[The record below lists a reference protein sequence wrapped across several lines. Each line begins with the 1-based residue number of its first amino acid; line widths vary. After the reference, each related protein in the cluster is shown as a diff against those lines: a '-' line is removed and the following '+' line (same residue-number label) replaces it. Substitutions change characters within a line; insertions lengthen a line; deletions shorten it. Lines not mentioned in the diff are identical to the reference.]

1 MTPPDIPNPELETE
15 ARRLQKRATENWILR
30 YYQMIEDGSVTVGHW
45 IRLLYERI
53 VADLEAKAYFFD
65 QKKANRAIRFFEQ
78 FCHHSKGK
86 LAPQLVKL
94 ETWQKALISCVFGL
108 VDGNGVRVYREVFV
122 VIGRKNGKSLLASGV
137 AEYMA
142 YADGER
148 GADCYFLAPKLDQA
162 DIVFNDFW
170 QSISAEPD
178 LMKITR
184 KRKMDIYIESTNT
197 SIKKVP
203 FSEKKSDGFN
213 PHLTVCDEIAAW
225 VGDQGIKQY
234 GVMTSALGAREQ
246 PIILSITTANYVN
259 DGIYDEL
266 FRRATSFLQGN
277 SREKRL
283 LPFLYQI
290 DDLDKWNDLSELQ
303 KSIPNLGVSV
313 SASYIL
319 EEIAKAEE
327 SLANKAEFMTKFA
340 CIKQNS
346 SQAWLTAQDV
356 RKCFYGGFGDGWLK
370 LAPHEP
376 NGLTLEDFRHNYA
389 LGGIDLSLAV
399 DLTAAVV
406 VIEKDGIS
414 WFDTMF
420 FMPENK
426 VDEATARDG
435 LPYRIYAQ
443 RGLLTICG
451 ENTVDYH
458 AVHDWFRKLEREYEI
473 LPLKVGYDRY
483 SAAYLVQD
491 MEADGFAMESVSQGS
506 NLTGVLIDM
515 EGMIKDGRLRCIN
528 DNDLMKVHMLDAALK
543 FEEGTNRRRL
553 IKMNARAHIDG
564 MAALSDAICMRH
576 NYYEEMSAQ
585 LSNER

>member
-1 MTPPDIPNPELETE
+1 
-15 ARRLQKRATENWILR
+15 
-30 YYQMIEDGSVTVGHW
+30 MIEDGSVTVGRW

-53 VADLEAKAYFFD
+53 IADLENKAYFFD
-65 QKKANRAIRFFEQ
+65 QKKANKAIRFFES
-78 FCHHSKGK
+78 FCHHSKGR

-94 ETWQKALISCVFGL
+94 EVWQKALISCIFGL
-108 VDGNGVRVYREVFV
+108 VDEKGVRVYREIFV
-122 VIGRKNGKSLLASGV
+122 VMGRKNGKSLLASGI
-137 AEYMA
+137 AEYMT

-148 GADCYFLAPKLDQA
+148 GADCFFLAPKLEQA
-162 DIVFNDFW
+162 DIVFSDFW
-170 QSISAEPD
+170 QSVSAEPD
-178 LMKITR
+178 LMKITK
-184 KRKMDIYIESTNT
+184 KRKTDIYIESTNT
-197 SIKKVP
+197 SVKKIA

-213 PHLTVCDEIAAW
+213 PHLTVCDELAAW

-234 GVMTSALGAREQ
+234 SVMTSALGSREQ
-246 PIILSITTANYVN
+246 PIILSITTANYIN

-266 FRRATSFLQGN
+266 FKRGTSFLQGN

-283 LPFLYQI
+283 LPFLYLI

-303 KSIPNLGVSV
+303 KSLPNLGVSV
-313 SASYIL
+313 SSSYIL
-319 EEIAKAEE
+319 EEIAKAED
-327 SLANKAEFMTKFA
+327 SLANKAEFMTKFC

-346 SQAWLTAQDV
+346 SQAWLNIQDV
-356 RKCFYGGFGDGWLK
+356 KKCFGNALS
-370 LAPHEP
+370 
-376 NGLTLEDFRHNYA
+376 LEDFRHTYA

-399 DLTAAVV
+399 DLTAAVI

-414 WFDTMF
+414 WFDTQF
-420 FMPENK
+420 FMPANK
-426 VDEATARDG
+426 VDEATQRDG
-435 LPYRIYAQ
+435 LPYRLYAE
-443 RGLLTICG
+443 RGLLTVSG

-458 AVHDWFRKLEREYEI
+458 DVHAWFNRLEKEYEI

-491 MEADGFAMESVSQGS
+491 MEADGFSMESVSQGS

-515 EGMIKDGRLRCIN
+515 EGMIKDGRLRCIR

-553 IKMNARAHIDG
+553 IKMSAKQHIDG

-576 NYYEEMSAQ
+576 NYYEELAGQ
-585 LSNER
+585 LSNKR

>member
-1 MTPPDIPNPELETE
+1 MTPPDVPNMELETE
-15 ARRLQKRATENWILR
+15 TKRLNKMSAAAENWILR
-30 YYQMIEDGSVTVGHW
+30 YYQAIEDGSVTVGHW

-53 VADLEAKAYFFD
+53 ISDLENKVYFFD
-65 QKKANRAIRFFEQ
+65 QKKANKAIRFFEK

-94 ETWQKALISCVFGL
+94 EMWQKALISCVFGL
-108 VDGNGVRVYREVFV
+108 VDENGVRIYREVFV
-122 VIGRKNGKSLLASGV
+122 VMGRKNGKSLLASGI

-178 LMKITR
+178 LMKITK

-246 PIILSITTANYVN
+246 PLILSITTANYIN

-327 SLANKAEFMTKFA
+327 SLANKAEFLTKMA

-346 SQAWLTAQDV
+346 SQAWLNTRDIA
-356 RKCFYGGFGDGWLK
+356 KCFG
-370 LAPHEP
+370 
-376 NGLTLEDFRHNYA
+376 NSLTLEDFRHSYA

-406 VIEKDGIS
+406 VVEKNGIS
-414 WFDTMF
+414 WFDVMF
-420 FMPENK
+420 FMPANK
-426 VDEATARDG
+426 VEEATARDG
-435 LPYRIYAQ
+435 LPYEIYRQ
-443 RGLLTICG
+443 RGLLTVCG
-451 ENTVDYH
+451 ENTVDYR
-458 AVHDWFRKLEREYEI
+458 AVEAWFDMLEKKYEI
-473 LPLKVGYDRY
+473 LALKVGYDRY
-483 SAAYLVQD
+483 SANYLIQNLSEMGYD
-491 MEADGFAMESVSQGS
+491 CESVSQGS

-528 DNDLMKVHMLDAALK
+528 DNDLMKIHMLDAALK

-553 IKMNARAHIDG
+553 IKMSPKAHIDG

-576 NYYEEMSAQ
+576 NYYEELAAQ

>member
-1 MTPPDIPNPELETE
+1 MNKS
-15 ARRLQKRATENWILR
+15 AENWILK

-53 VADLEAKAYFFD
+53 IADLEEKKYFFD
-65 QKKANRAIRFFEQ
+65 QKKANKAIRFFEK
-78 FCHHSKGK
+78 FCHHSKGR

-94 ETWQKALISCVFGL
+94 ETWQKALISCIFGL
-108 VDGNGVRVYREVFV
+108 VDENGIRVYREVFV
-122 VIGRKNGKSLLASGV
+122 VMGRKNGKSLLASGI

-170 QSISAEPD
+170 QSVSAEPD
-178 LMKITR
+178 LMKITK
-184 KRKMDIYIESTNT
+184 KRKMDIYIESTTT

-213 PHLTVCDEIAAW
+213 PHMTVCDEIAAW

-246 PIILSITTANYVN
+246 PLILSITTANYIN

-266 FRRATSFLQGN
+266 FKRATSFLQGN

-303 KSIPNLGVSV
+303 KSLPNLGVSV
-313 SASYIL
+313 SAAYII

-327 SLANKAEFMTKFA
+327 SLANKSEFLTKMA

-346 SQAWLTAQDV
+346 SQAWLSSRDIA
-356 RKCFYGGFGDGWLK
+356 KCFGND
-370 LAPHEP
+370 
-376 NGLTLEDFRHNYA
+376 LTLEDFRHTYA

-420 FMPENK
+420 FMPANK
-426 VDEATARDG
+426 IEEATARDG

-443 RGLLTICG
+443 RGLLTISG

-458 AVHDWFRKLEREYEI
+458 DVHAWFEMLERQYEI

-491 MEADGFAMESVSQGS
+491 MEADGFSMESVSQGS
-506 NLTGVLIDM
+506 NLTGVLVDM
-515 EGMIKDGRLRCIN
+515 EGMIKDGKLRCIN
-528 DNDLMKVHMLDAALK
+528 DNDLMKVHMLDSALK

-553 IKMNARAHIDG
+553 IKMSAKQHIDG

-576 NYYEEMSAQ
+576 NYYEEMQAQ